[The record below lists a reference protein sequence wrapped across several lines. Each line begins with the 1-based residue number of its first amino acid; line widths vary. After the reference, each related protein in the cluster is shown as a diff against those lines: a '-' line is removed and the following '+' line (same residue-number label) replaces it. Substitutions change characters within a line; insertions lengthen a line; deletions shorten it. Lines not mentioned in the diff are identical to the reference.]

1 MRLIF
6 SWFKEDPA
14 FSTDRS
20 STSEKL
26 LSVDDNVDSR
36 RKVTAAC
43 AEFERFWEFSPTWI
57 VTPL

>member
-1 MRLIF
+1 MTF
-6 SWFKEDPA
+6 SLSSRFHRAEH
-14 FSTDRS
+14 RS